1 MVGEIVHVEFPS
13 RDFEKSSAFFAALFG
28 WRAESEQN
36 GGHLGVAVPGG
47 VAASLV
53 RSALAYA
60 NGPVVFV
67 AVDDVAA
74 VVEETKRRGGR
85 VLVAKMNL
93 GNRGQFTLV
102 ADPDGNAIAITSA
115 LRSGANR
122 PEANGDAVGVSS
134 GDEPAAAPAK
144 KVAAAKATS
153 TSAPKTKAPAKA
165 KAKR

>member
-36 GGHLGVAVPGG
+36 GGHLGVTAPGG

-67 AVDDVAA
+67 AVDDVAQ
-74 VVEETKRRGGR
+74 VVEETTRRGGR
-85 VLVAKMNL
+85 VLVPKMNL
-93 GNRGQFTLV
+93 GNRGQFTLI

-115 LRSGANR
+115 LRSSAGHSEADGAAS
-122 PEANGDAVGVSS
+122 PQSEDASATAS
-134 GDEPAAAPAK
+134 GKKVAATKPAAAPK
-144 KVAAAKATS
+144 
-153 TSAPKTKAPAKA
+153 PKAPPKA
-165 KAKR
+165 KPKR